1 MMNTGVLI
9 LRDGTPCIVYD
20 GDIPHVRNVE
30 FNYDDFLVTLVWVD
44 PKTSQEGRLTLEYP
58 LSEGMLAAFKKY
70 EIIGIGR
77 ITADKKMEDLHMI
90 PVVFTNA

>member
-20 GDIPHVRNVE
+20 GDIPHVRNIE
-30 FNYDDFLVTLVWVD
+30 FNYDDYLVTLVWVD
-44 PKTSQEGRLTLEYP
+44 PETNEEGRLQLEYP
-58 LSEGMLAAFKKY
+58 LSENMLAAFKKF

-77 ITADKKMEDLHMI
+77 ITEDKQMEDLHMI
-90 PVVFTNA
+90 PVVFLNT

>member
-1 MMNTGVLI
+1 MNTGVLI

-20 GDIPHVRNVE
+20 GDIPHVRNIE
-30 FNYDDFLVTLVWVD
+30 FDYSDYLVTLVWVD
-44 PKTSQEGRLTLEYP
+44 PKTGQEGRMKLEYP
-58 LSEGMLAAFKKY
+58 LSENMLSAFKKY

-90 PVVFTNA
+90 PVVFLNT